1 MTSLNSTSAVQTAE
15 HLYTECAAKHCA
27 EQSVS
32 TSLDENAITHSVLLG
47 SKNVRKGGA
56 LNFKF

>member
-27 EQSVS
+27 KQSIS

-47 SKNVRKGGA
+47 SKNVSKSGG
-56 LNFKF
+56 LTFL